1 MAMNPI
7 TWLLLVA
14 AIISIYLA
22 GIILSRIAWSRNKP
36 QPPQEIQEPVEYPM
50 EVQPELEEA
59 SIQDIGIPAP
69 EEVKPS
75 PEPSANVSPE
85 QVKEERQEPEER
97 LEEGSKKSEKASKE
111 RFGKESEERV
121 EELKIEE
128 RIFKSYTPK
137 EKELKR
143 KDLVEMLETAQE
155 LKGEL
160 LRLKTLLEKDKS

>member
-59 SIQDIGIPAP
+59 SIQDIGIPAL

-75 PEPSANVSPE
+75 PEPSVNASPE

-121 EELKIEE
+121 EEPKIEE
-128 RIFKSYTPK
+128 RIFKPYTPK

-160 LRLKTLLEKDKS
+160 LRLKTLLEEGKS

>member
-36 QPPQEIQEPVEYPM
+36 QPPQEIQEPVEYPI